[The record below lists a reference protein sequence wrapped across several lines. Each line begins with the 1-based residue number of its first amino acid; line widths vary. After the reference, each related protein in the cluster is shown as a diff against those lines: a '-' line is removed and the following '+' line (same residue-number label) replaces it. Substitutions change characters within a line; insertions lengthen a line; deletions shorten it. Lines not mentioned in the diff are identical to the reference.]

1 MATLSAKKITEAL
14 KKAQNVGHTEE
25 AFTIGGCEIVLRSL
39 TSDEYIVVMSEIE
52 EVPEAGYVK
61 AFKQEHL
68 ARSIIEVN
76 GIDLRTIDFVT
87 VDVEDLDPQ
96 TRKTVI
102 KEVKVERHAFIRDY
116 VISNWARE
124 ALDVAFRKFND
135 VVTVAE
141 RKASEGV
148 TFLTP
153 DETGEERYRRLLLE
167 AKAIEGSV
175 SIDLVNR
182 IREEVGFVGGEAK
195 ATPEEYKAA
204 GDRLAALE
212 PEPEEEVFTKDPEP
226 PPLPSEPTPRRPPP
240 RMVVEAPTQQAQAVQ
255 APEASPDPDELMTRR
270 QPLNQRVVAVP
281 QPVTPPQALHVNPV
295 IPASPAALKRAA
307 EIAALEGDFSAEP
320 EPAIQGGTE
329 VAELTRVQPK
339 LDPAALAPI
348 FDQPPTLGL
357 NPRFRPPQR

>member
-76 GIDLRTIDFVT
+76 GIDLRNVDFVA

-175 SIDLVNR
+175 AIDLVNR

-204 GDRLAALE
+204 GDRLAALDTGS
-212 PEPEEEVFTKDPEP
+212 EEVFTKDPESP
-226 PPLPSEPTPRRPPP
+226 PPTQEPTPRRATPP
-240 RMVVEAPTQQAQAVQ
+240 RMVVEAPTQEVQ
-255 APEASPDPDELMTRR
+255 APEAPNPDELMTRR

-295 IPASPAALKRAA
+295 IPASSAALKRAA

-357 NPRFRPPQR
+357 NPRFRPPPR

>member
-240 RMVVEAPTQQAQAVQ
+240 RMVVEAPTQVQ
-255 APEASPDPDELMTRR
+255 DPTEPTPDPDELMTRR

>member
-1 MATLSAKKITEAL
+1 L
-14 KKAQNVGHTEE
+14 K
-25 AFTIGGCEIVLRSL
+25 
-39 TSDEYIVVMSEIE
+39 
-52 EVPEAGYVK
+52 
-61 AFKQEHL
+61 HL

-76 GIDLRTIDFVT
+76 GIDLRNVDFVA

-226 PPLPSEPTPRRPPP
+226 LPEPTPRRAPPP
-240 RMVVEAPTQQAQAVQ
+240 RMVVEAPTQQGQ
-255 APEASPDPDELMTRR
+255 APEASSADPDELMTRR

-320 EPAIQGGTE
+320 MNW
-329 VAELTRVQPK
+329 R
-339 LDPAALAPI
+339 
-348 FDQPPTLGL
+348 
-357 NPRFRPPQR
+357 